1 MKTFLVSA
9 GLIAGSF
16 LTAALPVAPAMALE
30 SQVCE
35 GTAYYCEQFA
45 YNCTMNNGRFT
56 NLRPDSGRQVS
67 YACELPA
74 GVSADLFESNV
85 AGTYVT
91 PVGSDDD
98 NSSSDSSSG
107 DGGGNDNSGGG
118 NDGGGGTGT
127 TGGDDGQGNIL

>member
-35 GTAYYCEQFA
+35 GSAYYCEQFA

-91 PVGSDDD
+91 PGDGGDDS
-98 NSSSDSSSG
+98 SSSDSSSS
-107 DGGGNDNSGGG
+107 DGGGSDNSGGG
-118 NDGGGGTGT
+118 NDGGSGTGT